1 MLDLTNQESDASKNG
16 NSKYVDATDGRGVGT
31 SRRIDIDEPSLEE
44 RRRDLDDLAV
54 WMSGLE
60 ATDLPLDDPH
70 SLCNGRAFA
79 ELLHEI
85 DKSFFDE
92 RWLETMPEMPQCQNH
107 VALVCEAKICGARWE
122 EIGDRVDG
130 MDETDIPIAAD
141 LAMAVTF
148 IALVGPNQEKY
159 VHYSKIQT
167 AKFAKEMTSV
177 ARLVGTVIEEMPDAI
192 EPTFHEISELHD
204 PQSDMRFSLPESSS
218 INGNGLPEKRRT
230 PSNSNQVLAEARLE
244 IDALRAEKD
253 SLQKEVDRLTKALE
267 SPPLDT
273 PISSDT
279 TNINRLEKQN
289 EELRV
294 KKLEAEERVLEL
306 EAALEQFQSTV
317 EKLTLENDTLINT
330 QKEFNLLKA
339 HLDTAKS
346 DVEEWRA
353 KVNQYQSD
361 AELVEKREKEVKE
374 LQRQVKSLASR
385 LEHHVK
391 TATIDED
398 NKAGMNQL
406 RTQIGTL
413 TADNADLI
421 VALESKK
428 RIVEQLEIQLVQHK
442 RKVKELEDRKDDLIA
457 ERNEL
462 ENKLLFCFHR
472 PFSEKS
478 ELSLEIENKRLAE
491 RIQEL
496 EELEPLQGEII
507 TIKSQ
512 NGVLEK
518 ENLAATKQK
527 EELERQV
534 AELNDK
540 LAKNQQ
546 QLEKANVE
554 IEKMRESET
563 KAETKLTEMK
573 KLLELRTNERDNNE
587 VLLAKSKRIIDE
599 LEEQARPI
607 GEDET
612 TSVHVYNLQQK
623 MEKLETE
630 LNSITQELEQENRLI
645 TSAAHQQVLGRSSD
659 NVTNMRAHAGSDEPQ
674 TLLDSQKMPGALQW
688 SFIGLGFFLLFAYI
702 LIGIYSSINAP
713 GQVKSLTSRS
723 EHHFKTATI
732 DNKAGLIQLR
742 NQIGTLTAN
751 NVELN
756 VALESKKRIV
766 EQLEIQLVQHKEKVK
781 ELADRKDELEN
792 RLLFSMTT
800 EPPIVKLNIGG
811 TVFHTTKSTLTKFD
825 GMFKVMM
832 ETDIPVIK
840 DETGAIFIDRDPYHF
855 RLILT
860 FMRDGVVAL
869 PESDKEINEIHQ
881 EANYYLL
888 DGLVKL
894 CERKLEPPAENPTKL
909 KFIEKDSELLEI
921 LQKATK
927 V

>member
-1 MLDLTNQESDASKNG
+1 MLDPTNQESNASENG

-31 SRRIDIDEPSLEE
+31 SRRLAIDEPSLEE

-92 RWLETMPEMPQCQNH
+92 RWLETMPEMRTTSHLAVKRSNIRKLWRKMSDYILN
-107 VALVCEAKICGARWE
+107 VMNRRICGARWE

-130 MDETDIPIAAD
+130 LDETDIPVAAD

-192 EPTFHEISELHD
+192 EPTFLQISELHD

-218 INGNGLPEKRRT
+218 INGNGLPERRIT
-230 PSNSNQVLAEARLE
+230 SSNSVQVLVEAQLE

-294 KKLEAEERVLEL
+294 KRLEAEERVLEL
-306 EAALEQFQSTV
+306 EAALEQFQSAV
-317 EKLTLENDTLINT
+317 EELTLENDALTNT
-330 QKEFNLLKA
+330 QKEFNLLKT
-339 HLDTAKS
+339 HLDTAQS
-346 DVEEWRA
+346 DVEEWRVKA
-353 KVNQYQSD
+353 NQYQSD
-361 AELVEKREKEVKE
+361 AELVKKREKEVKK
-374 LQRQVKSLASR
+374 LQGQVKSLTSR

-398 NKAGMNQL
+398 NKAGMIQL
-406 RTQIGTL
+406 KIQIERL
-413 TADNADLI
+413 TANNAELI

-428 RIVEQLEIQLVQHK
+428 RIVEQLEIQLVRHK
-442 RKVKELEDRKDDLIA
+442 EKVKELEDRKDDLIA

-462 ENKLLFCFHR
+462 ENKLLFSCHR

-478 ELSLEIENKRLAE
+478 ELPLEIENKRLAE

-554 IEKMRESET
+554 IEKMRESKT
-563 KAETKLTEMK
+563 KAETKLTDMK

-599 LEEQARPI
+599 LEEQVHPI

-612 TSVHVYNLQQK
+612 TSVYVYNLQQK

-645 TSAAHQQVLGRSSD
+645 TSAAHQQVLDRSSD
-659 NVTNMRAHAGSDEPQ
+659 NVMNMRAHAGSDEPQ

-688 SFIGLGFFLLFAYI
+688 SFVGLGFFLLFAYI
-702 LIGIYSSINAP
+702 LIAIYSSINPP
-713 GQVKSLTSRS
+713 GQVKSLTL
-723 EHHFKTATI
+723 EHYFKTATI
-732 DNKAGLIQLR
+732 DNKAGMIQLR
-742 NQIGTLTAN
+742 TQIGTLTAD

-766 EQLEIQLVQHKEKVK
+766 EQLEIQLIQHKEKVK
-781 ELADRKDELEN
+781 DLEDRKDELEN
-792 RLLFSMTT
+792 RLLYKIYHRNNNFRL
-800 EPPIVKLNIGG
+800 EWDY
-811 TVFHTTKSTLTKFD
+811 TVFGKYD
-825 GMFKVMM
+825 
-832 ETDIPVIK
+832 
-840 DETGAIFIDRDPYHF
+840 
-855 RLILT
+855 
-860 FMRDGVVAL
+860 
-869 PESDKEINEIHQ
+869 
-881 EANYYLL
+881 
-888 DGLVKL
+888 
-894 CERKLEPPAENPTKL
+894 
-909 KFIEKDSELLEI
+909 EI
-921 LQKATK
+921 LQTTCPENVGFQEHLEKDIDRMLK
-927 V
+927 DKDDYFR